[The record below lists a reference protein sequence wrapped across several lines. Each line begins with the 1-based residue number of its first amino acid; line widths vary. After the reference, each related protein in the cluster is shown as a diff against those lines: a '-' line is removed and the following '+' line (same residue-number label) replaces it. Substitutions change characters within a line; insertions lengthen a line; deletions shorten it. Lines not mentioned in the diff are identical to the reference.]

1 MTINQ
6 VLNTSYPTLKDSDLI
21 SEGTRLLLEHR
32 YSALPVIDAHGRY
45 LGIFNMHRLLSLLLP
60 RAALIEGGVS
70 DLAFVSGPMKLLV
83 DKMLEHGGRRIDD
96 VLVQDAPV
104 VYPDTPLLEAVL
116 LLYRN
121 DGDIPV
127 VDREN
132 GHYLG
137 MVAGT
142 ELLARIYK
150 ESQTHG

>member
-1 MTINQ
+1 MTIEQ

-21 SEGTRLLLEHR
+21 SDATRLLLEHR
-32 YSALPVIDAHGRY
+32 HSSLPVVDEHGRY
-45 LGIFNMHRLLSLLLP
+45 LGIFSMHRLLSLLLP

-70 DLAFVSGPMKLLV
+70 DLAFVSGPLKMLV
-83 DKMLEHGGRRIDD
+83 DRMLEHGGRRIGD
-96 VLVQDAPV
+96 VVVQDAPV
-104 VYPDTPLLEAVL
+104 IHADTPLLEAVL

-127 VDREN
+127 VDRES

-137 MVAGT
+137 MVAGI
-142 ELLARIYK
+142 ELLACIYK